1 MGGTWNFTWRDGAD
15 VAFAVFLPYA
25 EWGIDLYSEVEGA
38 EVQKSEHN
46 WSFGFGGVQGQE
58 QQARAGRPENALAT
72 LLRRTSPSRATW
84 KAIHQILVALTC
96 HQQASTMAEEENPK
110 EFPDVKEKLS
120 APKKLSAFE
129 KERLAQEEKRRREQA
144 EAAAA
149 LKDFEDSFGG
159 NDNDD
164 HDGFPMGARGS
175 YGAPRGA
182 YGGPRGGLGGPPR
195 SGPGS
200 LGPVPGPPPSL
211 KRKRAL
217 DALREQQEA
226 RREQEAFAREYM
238 GDARRDEPPR
248 DRERYAQDEEAEAEE
263 GAAPRPTIQLSGLPL
278 STTEHHVRTIVGQ
291 HLYVHSVL
299 IQPQSTVTRYSVT
312 AIATLSPET
321 ASTQIDAAV
330 SALRDKYLGCGYR
343 LSCSRHLSSTALHPG
358 AVPMP
363 TTGPEP
369 FGAHKVNP
377 AQPRGGFS
385 MRNAPP
391 PSHFAPPDSY
401 EARPR
406 SHNQAPQAAANIAVQ
421 PPPSISTIRA
431 VHTIAD
437 RLLLE
442 PDPRRAI
449 QLEAGLMAMP
459 DVQNDERF
467 AFLFD
472 SQSPAGLYYR
482 YLLWNDDENLDVLQE
497 QKRMARGPERVI
509 DDVVIEWNIKQGE
522 VPFADL
528 SRLGDALDHPSY
540 VSSDEESDDEEER
553 KINTGRR
560 EGEGAAAD
568 NEKKYLS
575 PLKIAKFAWLLSRV
589 PAIHTRL
596 RVGDVA
602 AISTFAINNAGVGAE
617 EIVDML
623 MLNIEK
629 PFSSTRCGKF
639 DSEDVKQDEEDDYE
653 PDEELPSIE
662 ETPSAEPTTRKDSDA
677 DPSQSKLVAL
687 YLINDVLQNSATAG
701 VRNAWRY
708 RQLFEAA
715 FRRQHTFKQLGRL
728 GKALGWGRIKE
739 NQWQNK
745 VRVLFDIWEHGS
757 VFASD
762 VFEVMKKE
770 FFEQPAEEPADGN
783 DKGEQ
788 DEKKNGLDPKYLAKF
803 KRIEGT
809 ASPATT
815 SSPAL
820 APSVQT
826 QNTDDVDGE
835 PMQDLDGTLVND
847 VDGTLVN
854 DVDGTPMD
862 EDLDGE
868 PMSDLDG
875 SPIAQ
880 SGQTP
885 QGSDGTAMELD
896 EPAKDEPVPSTSK
909 NGFLLKSGGEAKP
922 AAPEPRRRK
931 HAEDMFADSDED

>member
-1 MGGTWNFTWRDGAD
+1 
-15 VAFAVFLPYA
+15 
-25 EWGIDLYSEVEGA
+25 
-38 EVQKSEHN
+38 
-46 WSFGFGGVQGQE
+46 
-58 QQARAGRPENALAT
+58 
-72 LLRRTSPSRATW
+72 
-84 KAIHQILVALTC
+84 
-96 HQQASTMAEEENPK
+96 MAEEENPK

-129 KERLAQEEKRRREQA
+129 KDRLAQEEKRRREQA

-159 NDNDD
+159 NDDD
-164 HDGFPMGARGS
+164 DDDYDGFPMGARGS
-175 YGAPRGA
+175 YGARRGA
-182 YGGPRGGLGGPPR
+182 YGGSRGGFGAAPR

-217 DALREQQEA
+217 DELREQQEA
-226 RREQEAFAREYM
+226 RREQEALAREYV
-238 GDARRDEPPR
+238 GDARW
-248 DRERYAQDEEAEAEE
+248 EAEPEE
-263 GAAPRPTIQLSGLPL
+263 DTAPRPTIQLSGLPL
-278 STTEHHVRTIVGQ
+278 STTEHDVRTMVGK
-291 HLYVHSVL
+291 HLSVHSVL
-299 IQPQSTVTRYSVT
+299 IQPQSTVSRYSVT

-321 ASTQIDAAV
+321 ASTHIDTAV

-343 LSCSRHLSSTALHPG
+343 LSCSRHLSSTALQPG
-358 AVPMP
+358 AVAMP
-363 TTGPEP
+363 TTDVEP
-369 FGAHKVNP
+369 FGAQKANP
-377 AQPRGGFS
+377 DQPRGGFS
-385 MRNAPP
+385 MRNAPPP

-401 EARPR
+401 EARSR
-406 SHNQAPQAAANIAVQ
+406 SHNQVPQATANIAVQ
-421 PPPSISTIRA
+421 PPLAISTIRA

-442 PDPRRAI
+442 PDPRRAL

-472 SQSPAGLYYR
+472 SQSSAGIYYR
-482 YLLWNDDENLDVLQE
+482 YLLWNDDDNLDILQE

-509 DDVVIEWNIKQGE
+509 DDVVIDWNIKQGE

-540 VSSDEESDDEEER
+540 VSSDEESDDEGER
-553 KINTGRR
+553 KFNTGRR

-575 PLKIAKFAWLLSRV
+575 PLKIAKLAWLLSRV
-589 PAIHTRL
+589 PATHTRL

-602 AISTFAINNAGVGAE
+602 AVSTFAINNAGVGAD

-629 PFSSTRCGKF
+629 PFSSTQCGKF
-639 DSEDVKQDEEDDYE
+639 DGEDVTQDEEDDYE

-662 ETPSAEPTTRKDSDA
+662 ETPSAERPTKKYSDA

-728 GKALGWGRIKE
+728 GKELGWGRIKE

-745 VRVLFDIWEHGS
+745 VRVLFDIWERGS

-762 VFEVMKKE
+762 VFEAMKKE
-770 FFEQPAEEPADGN
+770 FFEQPADEPADGN

-815 SSPAL
+815 ASPAL
-820 APSVQT
+820 ASPIQT
-826 QNTDDVDGE
+826 ENTDDADGE
-835 PMQDLDGTLVND
+835 PMQDLDGTPM
-847 VDGTLVN
+847 N

-868 PMSDLDG
+868 PMGDLDG

-880 SGQTP
+880 SGQTQP
-885 QGSDGTAMELD
+885 ENDGTAMELD
-896 EPAKDEPVPSTSK
+896 EPAKDEPVPTTSK
-909 NGFLLKSGGEAKP
+909 NGFSLKCGGEAKP

>member
-1 MGGTWNFTWRDGAD
+1 
-15 VAFAVFLPYA
+15 
-25 EWGIDLYSEVEGA
+25 
-38 EVQKSEHN
+38 
-46 WSFGFGGVQGQE
+46 
-58 QQARAGRPENALAT
+58 
-72 LLRRTSPSRATW
+72 
-84 KAIHQILVALTC
+84 
-96 HQQASTMAEEENPK
+96 MAEEENPK

-159 NDNDD
+159 NDDD
-164 HDGFPMGARGS
+164 DYDGFPMGARGS
-175 YGAPRGA
+175 YGASRGA
-182 YGGPRGGLGGPPR
+182 YGGSRGGFGGPPR

-217 DALREQQEA
+217 DELREQQEA

-238 GDARRDEPPR
+238 GDARRDDPR
-248 DRERYAQDEEAEAEE
+248 DRERYAQDEEVEPEE
-263 GAAPRPTIQLSGLPL
+263 DTAPRPTIQLSGLPL
-278 STTEHHVRTIVGQ
+278 GTTEHHVRTIVEK
-291 HLYVHSVL
+291 HLSVHSVL
-299 IQPQSTVTRYSVT
+299 IQPQSTVSKYSAT

-321 ASTQIDAAV
+321 ASTQIDTAV

-343 LSCSRHLSSTALHPG
+343 LSCSRHLSSTALQPG
-358 AVPMP
+358 AVAMP
-363 TTGPEP
+363 ATDVEP
-369 FGAHKVNP
+369 FGAQKVNP
-377 AQPRGGFS
+377 DQPRGGFN

-401 EARPR
+401 EARSR
-406 SHNQAPQAAANIAVQ
+406 SYNQVPQATANIAVQ
-421 PPPSISTIRA
+421 PPIAISTIRA
-431 VHTIAD
+431 IHTIAD
-437 RLLLE
+437 RLLSE
-442 PDPRRAI
+442 SSPRRAL
-449 QLEAGLMAMP
+449 QLESGLMAMP

-472 SQSPAGLYYR
+472 SQSPAGIYYR
-482 YLLWNDDENLDVLQE
+482 YLMWNDDENLDMLQE

-509 DDVVIEWNIKQGE
+509 DDVVIDWNIKPGE

-553 KINTGRR
+553 KFNTGRR

-589 PAIHTRL
+589 PATHTRL

-602 AISTFAINNAGVGAE
+602 AISTFAINNAGVGAD

-629 PFSSTRCGKF
+629 PFSTTQCGKF
-639 DSEDVKQDEEDDYE
+639 DSEDITQDEEDDYE

-662 ETPSAEPTTRKDSDA
+662 ETQSAEPTTKKDSDT

-728 GKALGWGRIKE
+728 GKELGWGRIKE

-762 VFEVMKKE
+762 VFEAMKKE
-770 FFEQPAEEPADGN
+770 FFEQPAEEPADDN
-783 DKGEQ
+783 EKSEQ
-788 DEKKNGLDPKYLAKF
+788 GEKKNGLDPKHLAKF

-809 ASPATT
+809 ASPVTT
-815 SSPAL
+815 ASPAL
-820 APSVQT
+820 APSIQT
-826 QNTDDVDGE
+826 EDTDDVDGE
-835 PMQDLDGTLVND
+835 PMQDLDGTPMDDL
-847 VDGTLVN
+847 
-854 DVDGTPMD
+854 DGTPMD

-868 PMSDLDG
+868 PMNDLDG
-875 SPIAQ
+875 SPMAEP
-880 SGQTP
+880 SQT
-885 QGSDGTAMELD
+885 QRENDGTAMEVD

-909 NGFLLKSGGEAKP
+909 SGFSLKSSGEAKP